1 MLHEDQVSTMKEQGP
16 LGRGLLEVGTH
27 PEGSALFDDGRQLR
41 EADVHSKV
49 PGLPGERA
57 EGARIIS

>member
-1 MLHEDQVSTMKEQGP
+1 MKEQGP